1 MVNLYKSDLYLF
13 YAIDSCIAMKIR
25 VGKTVDLNCEFAEI
39 AAQLNKIVDD
49 HFEFI

>member
-1 MVNLYKSDLYLF
+1 
-13 YAIDSCIAMKIR
+13 MKVC
-25 VGKTVDLNCEFAEI
+25 VGRTLDLNCEFSEI